1 MHLTF
6 NFQNNF
12 FSMKDKKA
20 FIKFHYTL
28 VLFFCLPACTI
39 LFQYLMMNEKLF
51 FFVLFIKNEIWTK
64 KVRVKQH
71 EGPSL
76 QHCSTKAVYTFK
88 GIFSFLFF
96 FLSLYFSFV
105 IFYYLSPCV
114 FFGFCPFFCL
124 TLHLYLFK
132 SSTNEA
138 LYLSLSLF
146 HHLSPEFSYLWSY
159 LTTFFFSHFFLML
172 ASH

>member
-1 MHLTF
+1 MHNFVSIF
-6 NFQNNF
+6 NDEW
-12 FSMKDKKA
+12 K
-20 FIKFHYTL
+20 T
-28 VLFFCLPACTI
+28 
-39 LFQYLMMNEKLF
+39 F

-71 EGPSL
+71 ERPSL

-88 GIFSFLFF
+88 GIFSFLSF

-105 IFYYLSPCV
+105 IFYYLSPFV

-146 HHLSPEFSYLWSY
+146 SITFLQNFLIFGHILLLFSSLISSSY
-159 LTTFFFSHFFLML
+159 
-172 ASH
+172 

>member
-51 FFVLFIKNEIWTK
+51 FSFYLLKTRYEPK
-64 KVRVKQH
+64 KL
-71 EGPSL
+71 GWN
-76 QHCSTKAVYTFK
+76 STKGPHYNTVRQKPCTHSKA
-88 GIFSFLFF
+88 SFLFSLS

-105 IFYYLSPCV
+105 LFCYLFPSV

-146 HHLSPEFSYLWSY
+146 SITFLQNFLIFGHILLLFSSLIS
-159 LTTFFFSHFFLML
+159 S
-172 ASH
+172 SC